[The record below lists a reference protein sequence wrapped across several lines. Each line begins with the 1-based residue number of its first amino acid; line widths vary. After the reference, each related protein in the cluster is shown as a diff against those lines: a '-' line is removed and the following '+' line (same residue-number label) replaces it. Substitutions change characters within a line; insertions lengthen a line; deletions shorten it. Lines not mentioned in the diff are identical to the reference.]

1 MAMVPRRSLPK
12 LGAYEAMKK
21 CLWFISMKFGDND
34 NAMGGMVDCKSLYHQ
49 TTSSEPISSMAM
61 VPSRSLP
68 KVGAFEAMEKCLWS
82 ISMKFGDNNNAMLV
96 LSIASPSTAK
106 PQVQSLY
113 HPWLWSPPRT
123 SSEPMAS
130 MAMVFLRSLPKFG
143 AFGAMEKCLWSI
155 SMKFGDNDNAMW
167 VLLIASPCTTK
178 PQVQSLYHPWLWS
191 PGGLYRN
198 WELMEL

>member
-1 MAMVPRRSLPK
+1 MVNCKSFYRQITSSEPISSMAMVPPRSLPK
-12 LGAYEAMKK
+12 LGALGAMEK

-113 HPWLWSPPRT
+113 HPWLWSPR
-123 SSEPMAS
+123 
-130 MAMVFLRSLPKFG
+130 
-143 AFGAMEKCLWSI
+143 
-155 SMKFGDNDNAMW
+155 
-167 VLLIASPCTTK
+167 
-178 PQVQSLYHPWLWS
+178 
-191 PGGLYRN
+191 GLYQN
-198 WELMEL
+198 WERLELWKSVFGPYP